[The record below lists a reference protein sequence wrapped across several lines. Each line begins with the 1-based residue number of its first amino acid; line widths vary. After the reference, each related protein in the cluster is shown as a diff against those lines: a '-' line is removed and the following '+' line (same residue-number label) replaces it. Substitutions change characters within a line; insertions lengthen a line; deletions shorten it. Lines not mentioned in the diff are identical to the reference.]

1 MNGSLLSSGGTIF
14 LLFYLFSLI
23 GIGLIGRFARK
34 DNSMADFYLAGRGMG
49 FFVLFL
55 TLYATQYS
63 GNTLIGFAG
72 KAYRNGFTSLVTVTF
87 MCSVIGAYYIFAPKL
102 FRLSRKYKFITLGD
116 FIQYRYQSTPLTIC
130 ITILSIIALGNY
142 IITNLKAIGIIVE
155 TSTGGAVPFVSGII
169 LLSFIMV
176 IYETLGGMRSVAWTD
191 MIQGVLLLLGVVFIF
206 ILVQVHYG
214 GLVSSQIKVN
224 TDFWSPPS
232 WSEKRLWLSTIIIL
246 FAGISVYPHAI
257 QRIYSARDESSLKKS
272 FQIMVFMPFVTTLF
286 IITVGIVGA
295 TQFSGLSGKDTEH
308 ITLLILS
315 DLAEKNPLVSPALV
329 LFISAAIAAIMSTV
343 DSALLAISS
352 LFTQAIYRRVK
363 PRSDEKH
370 LTLFGKIFSWI
381 IMALA
386 ALLAIHLPHTI
397 WRLMEI
403 KLELLCQI
411 APAIILGIHIH
422 KLNKQMILSG
432 ILAGTGVSLF
442 IIGSNMMGLP
452 IPAKPWGIHAG
463 VWGLTIN
470 CLVVWILYLKEN
482 KRIASI
488 DN

>member
-1 MNGSLLSSGGTIF
+1 MIARSLKIPPFVIGLTVIAFGTSLPELVVSLMANTRGEGSIAIGNVVGSNIANILLVLSVIVLMKPIAINFDSVKQGAI
-14 LLFYLFSLI
+14 YLFISTATLVLLI
-23 GIGLIGRFARK
+23 
-34 DNSMADFYLAGRGMG
+34 FYQILT
-49 FFVLFL
+49 FL
-55 TLYATQYS
+55 
-63 GNTLIGFAG
+63 
-72 KAYRNGFTSLVTVTF
+72 
-87 MCSVIGAYYIFAPKL
+87 P
-102 FRLSRKYKFITLGD
+102 
-116 FIQYRYQSTPLTIC
+116 
-130 ITILSIIALGNY
+130 
-142 IITNLKAIGIIVE
+142 
-155 TSTGGAVPFVSGII
+155 GII

-295 TQFSGLSGKDTEH
+295 TQFPGLSGKDTEH

-315 DLAEKNPLVSPALV
+315 DLAEKNPVVAPALV

-352 LFTQAIYRRVK
+352 LFTQDIYRRVK
-363 PRSDEKH
+363 PRSDEKN
-370 LTLFGKIFSWI
+370 LTFLGKIFSWI

-403 KLELLCQI
+403 KLELL
-411 APAIILGIHIH
+411 
-422 KLNKQMILSG
+422 
-432 ILAGTGVSLF
+432 
-442 IIGSNMMGLP
+442 
-452 IPAKPWGIHAG
+452 
-463 VWGLTIN
+463 
-470 CLVVWILYLKEN
+470 
-482 KRIASI
+482 
-488 DN
+488 